1 MVETILTIAMGIML
15 LSIVFSLV
23 RFIKGPCYTDRV
35 IAFDTM
41 TISSLAIIA
50 GVAYLSGRVIYLDI
64 AMVYGILS
72 FIGVLIVARYLEK
85 GL

>member
-1 MVETILTIAMGIML
+1 MVETILTTSMGIML
-15 LSIVFSLV
+15 VSIILSII
-23 RFIKGPCYTDRV
+23 RFVKGPCYTDRV
-35 IAFDTM
+35 IAFDVM

-50 GVAYLSGRVIYLDI
+50 GVAYLSGRVIYLDV

-72 FIGVLIVARYLEK
+72 FLGVLVVARYMEK

>member
-1 MVETILTIAMGIML
+1 MGIML
-15 LSIVFSLV
+15 VSIILSII
-23 RFIKGPCYTDRV
+23 RFVKGPCYTDRV
-35 IAFDTM
+35 IAFDVM

-50 GVAYLSGRVIYLDI
+50 GVAYLSGRVIYLDV

-72 FIGVLIVARYLEK
+72 FLGVLVVARYMEK

>member
-1 MVETILTIAMGIML
+1 MVNTILSIALGIML
-15 LSIVFSLV
+15 LSIILSLI

-35 IAFDTM
+35 IAFDVM

-50 GVAYLSGRVIYLDI
+50 GIAYLSGRIIYLDI

-72 FIGVLIVARYLEK
+72 FLGVLIVARYLEK

>member
-1 MVETILTIAMGIML
+1 MVNTILSIAIGIML
-15 LSIVFSLV
+15 VAIILSLI

-35 IAFDTM
+35 ISFDVM
-41 TISSLAIIA
+41 TISSLSIIA
-50 GVAYLSGRVIYLDI
+50 VIAYLTNRVIYLDI

-72 FIGVLIVARYLEK
+72 FLGVLTVARYLEK

>member
-1 MVETILTIAMGIML
+1 MVETILTIALGIML
-15 LSIVFSLV
+15 LSIILSLT

-35 IAFDTM
+35 ISFDTM
-41 TISSLAIIA
+41 TISSLGIIA
-50 GVAYLSGRVIYLDI
+50 GIAYLSGRVIYLDI

-72 FIGVLIVARYLEK
+72 FIGVLVVARYLEK

>member
-1 MVETILTIAMGIML
+1 MVNTILSIAMGIML
-15 LSIVFSLV
+15 LSIILSLV
-23 RFIKGPCYTDRV
+23 RFVKGPCYTDRI
-35 IAFDTM
+35 IAFDVM

-50 GVAYLSGRVIYLDI
+50 GIAGLNNRVIYLDI

-72 FIGVLIVARYLEK
+72 FLGVLIVARYLEK

>member
-1 MVETILTIAMGIML
+1 MVNTILSIALGIML
-15 LSIVFSLV
+15 LSIILSLI
-23 RFIKGPCYTDRV
+23 RFIKGPCYSDRI
-35 IAFDTM
+35 IAFDVM

-50 GVAYLSGRVIYLDI
+50 GIAYLTNRIIYLDI

-72 FIGVLIVARYLEK
+72 FLGVLVVARYLEK

>member
-1 MVETILTIAMGIML
+1 MVNTILAIALGIML
-15 LSIVFSLV
+15 LSIVISLI

-35 IAFDTM
+35 IAFDVM
-41 TISSLAIIA
+41 TISSLSIIA
-50 GVAYLSGRVIYLDI
+50 GIAFFSQRMIYLDI

-72 FIGVLIVARYLEK
+72 FLGVLVVARYLEK

>member
-1 MVETILTIAMGIML
+1 MVNTVLSIAIGIML
-15 LSIVFSLV
+15 VAIILSLI

-35 IAFDTM
+35 ISFDVM

-50 GVAYLSGRVIYLDI
+50 VIAYLTNRVIYLDI

-72 FIGVLIVARYLEK
+72 FLGVLTVARYLEK

>member
-1 MVETILTIAMGIML
+1 MVETILTTAMGIML
-15 LSIVFSLV
+15 VSIILSII
-23 RFIKGPCYTDRV
+23 RFVKGPCYTDRV
-35 IAFDTM
+35 IAFDVM

-50 GVAYLSGRVIYLDI
+50 GVAYLSGRVIYLDV

-72 FIGVLIVARYLEK
+72 FLGVLVVARYMEK

>member
-1 MVETILTIAMGIML
+1 MVNTILSIALGIML
-15 LSIVFSLV
+15 LSIILSLV

-35 IAFDTM
+35 IAFDVM

-50 GVAYLSGRVIYLDI
+50 GIAYMSNRVIYLDI

-72 FIGVLIVARYLEK
+72 FLGVLIVARYLEK

>member
-1 MVETILTIAMGIML
+1 MVNTVLSIALGIML
-15 LSIVFSLV
+15 LSIILSMI

-35 IAFDTM
+35 IAFDVM

-50 GVAYLSGRVIYLDI
+50 GIAYLSGRIIYLDI

-72 FIGVLIVARYLEK
+72 FLGVLIVARYLEK

>member
-1 MVETILTIAMGIML
+1 MVNTILSIALGIML
-15 LSIVFSLV
+15 LSIILSLT
-23 RFIKGPCYTDRV
+23 RFIKGPCYSDRI
-35 IAFDTM
+35 IAFDVM

-50 GVAYLSGRVIYLDI
+50 GIAYLTNRIIYLDI

-72 FIGVLIVARYLEK
+72 FLGVLVVARYLEK

>member
-1 MVETILTIAMGIML
+1 MVETILTIAAGIML
-15 LSIVFSLV
+15 VAIILAII
-23 RFIKGPCYTDRV
+23 RFVKGPSYTDRI
-35 IAFDTM
+35 IAFDVM

-50 GVAYLSGRVIYLDI
+50 TVAYFANRIIYLDI

-72 FIGVLIVARYLEK
+72 FLGVLIVARYLEK

>member
-1 MVETILTIAMGIML
+1 MVETILTIAAGIML
-15 LSIVFSLV
+15 LAVVLAII
-23 RFIKGPCYTDRV
+23 RFIKGPFYTDRI
-35 IAFDTM
+35 IAFDVM

-50 GVAYLSGRVIYLDI
+50 TVAYFSNRIIYLDI

-72 FIGVLIVARYLEK
+72 FLGVLIVARYLEK

>member
-1 MVETILTIAMGIML
+1 MVNTILSIALGIML
-15 LSIVFSLV
+15 ISIILSMV
-23 RFIKGPCYTDRV
+23 RFIKGPCYTDRI
-35 IAFDTM
+35 IAFDVM

-50 GVAYLSGRVIYLDI
+50 GVAYLTGRIIYLDI

-72 FIGVLIVARYLEK
+72 FLGVLIVARYLEK

>member
-1 MVETILTIAMGIML
+1 
-15 LSIVFSLV
+15 
-23 RFIKGPCYTDRV
+23 
-35 IAFDTM
+35 M

-50 GVAYLSGRVIYLDI
+50 GIAYFSGRVIYLDI

-72 FIGVLIVARYLEK
+72 FLGVLVVARYLEK

>member
-1 MVETILTIAMGIML
+1 MVNTILSIALGIML
-15 LSIVFSLV
+15 LSVIFSLI
-23 RFIKGPCYTDRV
+23 RFVKGPCYSDRV
-35 IAFDTM
+35 IAFDVM

-50 GVAYLSGRVIYLDI
+50 GIAYMTNRVIYLDI

-72 FIGVLIVARYLEK
+72 FLGVLVVARYLEK

>member
-1 MVETILTIAMGIML
+1 MVETILTIALGIML
-15 LSIVFSLV
+15 LSIILSLV

-50 GVAYLSGRVIYLDI
+50 GVAYLAGRVIYLDI

-72 FIGVLIVARYLEK
+72 FLGVLVVARYLEK

>member
-1 MVETILTIAMGIML
+1 MVNTILSIALGIML
-15 LSIVFSLV
+15 LSIILSLI
-23 RFIKGPCYTDRV
+23 RFVKGPCYTDRV
-35 IAFDTM
+35 IAFDVM

-50 GVAYLSGRVIYLDI
+50 GVAYLTGRIIYLDI

>member
-1 MVETILTIAMGIML
+1 MVNTILSIALGIML
-15 LSIVFSLV
+15 LSIILSLI

-35 IAFDTM
+35 IAFDVM

-50 GVAYLSGRVIYLDI
+50 GIAYLTNRMIYLDI

-72 FIGVLIVARYLEK
+72 FLGVLIVARYLEK

>member
-1 MVETILTIAMGIML
+1 MVNTILSIAMGIML
-15 LSIVFSLV
+15 LSIILSLI
-23 RFIKGPCYTDRV
+23 RFVKGPCYSDRI
-35 IAFDTM
+35 IAFDVM

-50 GVAYLSGRVIYLDI
+50 GIAYLTNRIIYLDI

-72 FIGVLIVARYLEK
+72 FLGVLVVARYLEK

>member
-15 LSIVFSLV
+15 TSIILSII
-23 RFIKGPCYTDRV
+23 RFVKGPCYTDRV
-35 IAFDTM
+35 IAFDVM

-50 GVAYLSGRVIYLDI
+50 GVAYLSNRIIYLDI

-72 FIGVLIVARYLEK
+72 FLGVLIVARYLEK
-85 GL
+85 GI

>member
-1 MVETILTIAMGIML
+1 MVNTILSIAMGIML
-15 LSIVFSLV
+15 LSVILALI
-23 RFIKGPCYTDRV
+23 RFIKGPCYSDRI
-35 IAFDTM
+35 IAFDVM

-50 GVAYLSGRVIYLDI
+50 GIACLNNRVIYLDI

-72 FIGVLIVARYLEK
+72 FLGVLIVARYLEK

>member
-1 MVETILTIAMGIML
+1 MVNTILSIALGIML
-15 LSIVFSLV
+15 LSVILSLI

-35 IAFDTM
+35 IAFDVM

-50 GVAYLSGRVIYLDI
+50 GIAYITNRIIYLDI

-72 FIGVLIVARYLEK
+72 FLGVLVVARYLEK